1 MSGAAETW
9 DSNKLVVAARK
20 GRLEVV
26 AELLHADGTDANVV
40 VACEKVPT
48 MDGATALCWAAR
60 QGQIGAVKLL
70 LAAGADVNAMT
81 RSEWTALYVAALNGH
96 AEIVEI
102 LLSQGADVAAAMSL
116 GDERTNR
123 NLMRMVAEAKESVAV
138 AAAPQ
143 SRPLPPAAPPPAVP
157 PPAGMAEE
165 DRKAITRP
173 SGSARAELRKTAFT
187 TVSTSVAGSP
197 AVAGMNELD
206 AMKLRLEWRAPPTEE
221 EERSAENARQTVF
234 KYRHDRIRELEEAI
248 ASGTPLATRDPAVT
262 VAQPAPAAT
271 AAVPVAPAAPSGDM
285 SGGAD
290 HTSHAALLARLSQV
304 EARLAET
311 GTLYQ
316 DGYAKGFAEGF
327 AAGRASEP

>member
-1 MSGAAETW
+1 
-9 DSNKLVVAARK
+9 
-20 GRLEVV
+20 
-26 AELLHADGTDANVV
+26 
-40 VACEKVPT
+40 

-96 AEIVEI
+96 ADIVEI
-102 LLSQGADVAAAMSL
+102 LLSQGADVAAAMGL

-123 NLMRMVAEAKESVAV
+123 NLMRMVAEEAKESVAV
-138 AAAPQ
+138 AAAPP

-157 PPAGMAEE
+157 PLVGMKEEEREAE
-165 DRKAITRP
+165 TRP
-173 SGSARAELRKTAFT
+173 SGSARAELRTTAFST
-187 TVSTSVAGSP
+187 ASTSVAGSP

-221 EERSAENARQTVF
+221 EERAAENARQTVF
-234 KYRHDRIRELEEAI
+234 KYRHDRIRELEESI
-248 ASGTPLATRDPAVT
+248 ARGTPLATRDPAVT

-271 AAVPVAPAAPSGDM
+271 AAVPDAPAAPSGGM